1 MIFDIVTFISIIL
14 AMLSLKSLVNVFPSL
29 AACLIRSKESFNLE
43 ASVKLSRSRDAI
55 ALAMIA
61 PACLLA
67 AKYRMY
73 DPSFMSSFCLD
84 TRLGIISGIFLTY
97 VLFRFA
103 VSRLIKP
110 LRMPKKTYQ
119 TADKASHTFFTILTL
134 ILLACCG
141 IMSMFDAG
149 ESAIKSAMLW
159 ISAIVYLLFLV
170 RKLEIFNS
178 SCSVFT
184 AFLYLCAL
192 EIVPT
197 GTLVVSAIIFS

>member
-1 MIFDIVTFISIIL
+1 MVFNTVTFISIIL
-14 AMLSLKSLVNVFPSL
+14 AMLSLKSLVSIFTSL

-43 ASVKLSRSRDAI
+43 ASVKLSRSRDAVS
-55 ALAMIA
+55 LAMVA
-61 PACLLA
+61 PFCLLA

-73 DPSFMSSFCLD
+73 DPLFMSSFGLD
-84 TRLGIISGIFLTY
+84 ARLGLIAGIFLTY
-97 VLFRFA
+97 VLFRF
-103 VSRLIKP
+103 VISRLIRP
-110 LRMPKKTYQ
+110 QRMPKKTYQ
-119 TADKASHTFFTILTL
+119 TADKASRTFFTILTL
-134 ILLACCG
+134 TLLASCG

-149 ESAIKSAMLW
+149 ESALKSAMLW
-159 ISAIVYLLFLV
+159 ISATIYLVFLI